1 MDQPHDLDALASIL
15 TGLAENPYDYEA
27 HVRHIRLLESAQ
39 GMESDLIAAI
49 EMMANFYAIGEDL
62 WSILIENKKKSV
74 DLKTANGVGE
84 LLALYERAEA
94 DYLCAYDVP

>member
-15 TGLAENPYDYEA
+15 TRLAENPYDYEA
-27 HVRHIRLLESAQ
+27 HVRHIRLLKSAQ
-39 GMESDLIAAI
+39 DADSDLIAAI

-74 DLKTANGVGE
+74 DLRTANGVGE

-94 DYLCAYDVP
+94 DYLCAYGVP